1 MGNPW
6 TMLDFPLPTFDC
18 RRLRAIFTG
27 NRWFPLHLSLGG
39 TRITLKRKKN
49 MESFVE
55 PTWPTPHINIIPYLS
70 CKWII
75 VSSLIRCFFLSYV
88 SHSLWFLDHHSPWKT
103 TCVARKFTNP
113 AASYRSRFPG
123 WLKSSVLLPT
133 AYISKRTDFVPFV
146 PFVVVSQA
154 SPGSSKAKDWRSQ
167 VAHRA
172 SLMPTNGARYVFS
185 W

>member
-27 NRWFPLHLSLGG
+27 NRWFLLYPSLGR
-39 TRITLKRKKN
+39 TRIALKHKKKCRVSWN
-49 MESFVE
+49 PHGPQLISISFHIYPVFMNHCLIDQFSY
-55 PTWPTPHINIIPYLS
+55 TPCEWS
-70 CKWII
+70 
-75 VSSLIRCFFLSYV
+75 
-88 SHSLWFLDHHSPWKT
+88 DHHSPWD

-133 AYISKRTDFVPFV
+133 AYISKRTYFV